1 MNKKISNDWVKRSRK
16 AVWHPYTQMKHH
28 ENFPMIA
35 LEKAKG
41 CWLYDYDGHRYFDA
55 ISSWW
60 VNLFG
65 HSNTKINAALTK
77 QLNTLEHAMLAGF
90 THRPVV
96 ELSERLARLTQ
107 NNLGHV
113 FYGSDGASAVEI
125 ALKMSFH
132 FWVNSGQKKKNEF
145 VCLRNSYHGETL
157 GALSVSD
164 ISLYKDVYG
173 NLLNQVN
180 VVDGPDS
187 RHKNVEEK
195 TVDYCLEKLEQI
207 LQLKNDRLAAVILE
221 PLVQGAAGMVMYDA
235 AYVNGARRLC
245 DKYGVH
251 LIADEIAV
259 GFGRTG
265 TMFACEQANVWPDFL
280 VLSKGISGGYLP
292 LSLVMTTEDIYQAF
306 YSNDIAKGFLHS
318 HTYTANPLACTAALT
333 VLDIF
338 ESERILSANRILSL
352 KIKKELQWVASDCR
366 FADFRNLGM
375 MFAFEV
381 QGGNLGIHFPR
392 KVFREAAKH
401 ELLLRPIGQT
411 IYVVPPYTTSD
422 EEIVH
427 LSESLKKTLNKVL
440 GSK

>member
-1 MNKKISNDWVKRSRK
+1 
-16 AVWHPYTQMKHH
+16 
-28 ENFPMIA
+28 
-35 LEKAKG
+35 
-41 CWLYDYDGHRYFDA
+41 
-55 ISSWW
+55 
-60 VNLFG
+60 
-65 HSNTKINAALTK
+65 
-77 QLNTLEHAMLAGF
+77 MLAGF
-90 THRPVV
+90 THQPVV
-96 ELSERLARLTQ
+96 ELSERLARLTG
-107 NNLGHV
+107 NNLGHA

-132 FWVNSGQKKKNEF
+132 FWFNSGQKKKNEF

-173 NLLNQVN
+173 HLLNQVN

-187 RHKNVEEK
+187 RYKNVEEK
-195 TVDYCLEKLEQI
+195 TVDYCLEKLGQV
-207 LQLKNDRLAAVILE
+207 LKLKNDRLAAVILE

-306 YSNDIAKGFLHS
+306 YSNDIVKGFLHS

-338 ESERILSANRILSL
+338 ENERVLSANRTLSQ
-352 KIKKELQWVASDCR
+352 KIKKELQWVVSDCR
-366 FADFRNLGM
+366 FADFRNVGM

-381 QGGNLGIHFPR
+381 QGSNLGIHFPR
-392 KVFREAAKH
+392 KVFQEAANMN
-401 ELLLRPIGQT
+401 
-411 IYVVPPYTTSD
+411 YY
-422 EEIVH
+422 
-427 LSESLKKTLNKVL
+427 
-440 GSK
+440 